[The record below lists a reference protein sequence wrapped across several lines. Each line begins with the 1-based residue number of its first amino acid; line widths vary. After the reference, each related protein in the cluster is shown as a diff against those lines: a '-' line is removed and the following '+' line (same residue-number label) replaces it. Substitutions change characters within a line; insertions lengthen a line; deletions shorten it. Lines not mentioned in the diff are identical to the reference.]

1 MNKVFAVEQ
10 LSKTF
15 DPDTSPIHAVK
26 DVSLE
31 ICENEI
37 IVLTGRSGSGKSTLL
52 HLLAGLEKKTSG
64 SISFKENDYDKLKP
78 SELTGLRRTE
88 MGFVYQ
94 FHYLLNELSAQENV
108 SLPLKLNNVNQDKA
122 NAASIEIL
130 DSLGLGHRIDHKP
143 SELSGGEKQK
153 LALARALI
161 IEPEMLFLDE
171 PSASLDGKTTVEIEN
186 LLKSC
191 TKNGTTIMMS
201 THDIG
206 QAKRLAKNI
215 LFLNK
220 GILESNQLTE
230 TFFLEPTSPNAQ
242 KFITGEIVE

>member
-15 DPDTSPIHAVK
+15 DLDTSPIHAVK

-64 SISFKENDYDKLKP
+64 SIFFKENDYDKLKP
-78 SELTGLRRTE
+78 YELTCLRRNE

-143 SELSGGEKQK
+143 SELSGGEKQRV
-153 LALARALI
+153 AIARSLVHSPSLVI
-161 IEPEMLFLDE
+161 LDE
-171 PSASLDGKTTVEIEN
+171 PTGDLDSQTSLEVINSLKKFVSDKKSS
-186 LLKSC
+186 LL
-191 TKNGTTIMMS
+191 IA
-201 THDIG
+201 THDDNFQKI
-206 QAKRLAKNI
+206 ADRKLMMDS
-215 LFLNK
+215 
-220 GILESNQLTE
+220 GIIE
-230 TFFLEPTSPNAQ
+230 
-242 KFITGEIVE
+242 

>member
-1 MNKVFAVEQ
+1 MNKVFAAEQ

-31 ICENEI
+31 IRENEI

-64 SISFKENDYDKLKP
+64 SIFFKENDYDKLKP
-78 SELTGLRRTE
+78 NELTCLRRTE

-122 NAASIEIL
+122 IAASIEIL

-143 SELSGGEKQK
+143 SELSGGEKQRV
-153 LALARALI
+153 AIARSLVHSPSLVI
-161 IEPEMLFLDE
+161 LDE
-171 PSASLDGKTTVEIEN
+171 PTGDLDSQTSLEVINSLKKFVCDKKSS
-186 LLKSC
+186 LL
-191 TKNGTTIMMS
+191 IA
-201 THDIG
+201 THDDNFQKI
-206 QAKRLAKNI
+206 ADRKLMMDS
-215 LFLNK
+215 
-220 GILESNQLTE
+220 GIIE
-230 TFFLEPTSPNAQ
+230 
-242 KFITGEIVE
+242 

>member
-15 DPDTSPIHAVK
+15 DPNTSPVHAVK

-64 SISFKENDYDKLKP
+64 SIFFKENDYDKLKP

-143 SELSGGEKQK
+143 SELSGGEKQRV
-153 LALARALI
+153 AIARSLVHSPSLVI
-161 IEPEMLFLDE
+161 LDE
-171 PSASLDGKTTVEIEN
+171 PTGDLDTQTSLEVINSLKKFVSDKKSS
-186 LLKSC
+186 LL
-191 TKNGTTIMMS
+191 IA
-201 THDIG
+201 THDDNFQKI
-206 QAKRLAKNI
+206 ADRKLI
-215 LFLNK
+215 MDS
-220 GILESNQLTE
+220 GIIE
-230 TFFLEPTSPNAQ
+230 
-242 KFITGEIVE
+242 

>member
-1 MNKVFAVEQ
+1 MNKVFAAEQ

-64 SISFKENDYDKLKP
+64 SIFFKENDYDNLKP
-78 SELTGLRRTE
+78 NELTSLRRAE

-143 SELSGGEKQK
+143 SELSGGEKQRV
-153 LALARALI
+153 AIARSLVHSPSLVI
-161 IEPEMLFLDE
+161 LDE
-171 PSASLDGKTTVEIEN
+171 PTGDLDTQTSLEVINSLKKFVSDKKSS
-186 LLKSC
+186 LL
-191 TKNGTTIMMS
+191 IA
-201 THDIG
+201 THDDNFQKI
-206 QAKRLAKNI
+206 ADRKLMMDP
-215 LFLNK
+215 
-220 GILESNQLTE
+220 GIIE
-230 TFFLEPTSPNAQ
+230 
-242 KFITGEIVE
+242 

>member
-1 MNKVFAVEQ
+1 MNKVFAAEQ

-31 ICENEI
+31 IRENEI

-64 SISFKENDYDKLKP
+64 SIFFKENDYDKLKP
-78 SELTGLRRTE
+78 NELTCLRRTE

-122 NAASIEIL
+122 IAASIEIL

-143 SELSGGEKQK
+143 SELSGGEKQRV
-153 LALARALI
+153 AIARSLVHSPSLVI
-161 IEPEMLFLDE
+161 LDE
-171 PSASLDGKTTVEIEN
+171 PTGDLDTQTSLEVINSLKKFVSDKKSS
-186 LLKSC
+186 LL
-191 TKNGTTIMMS
+191 IA
-201 THDIG
+201 THDDNFQKI
-206 QAKRLAKNI
+206 ADRKLMMDS
-215 LFLNK
+215 
-220 GILESNQLTE
+220 GIIE
-230 TFFLEPTSPNAQ
+230 
-242 KFITGEIVE
+242 

>member
-64 SISFKENDYDKLKP
+64 SIFFKENDYDKLKP

-143 SELSGGEKQK
+143 SELSGGEKQRV
-153 LALARALI
+153 AIARSLVQSPSVVI
-161 IEPEMLFLDE
+161 LDE
-171 PSASLDGKTTVEIEN
+171 PTGDLDTQTSLEVINSLKKFVSDKKSS
-186 LLKSC
+186 LL
-191 TKNGTTIMMS
+191 IA
-201 THDIG
+201 THDDNFQKI
-206 QAKRLAKNI
+206 ADRKLMMDS
-215 LFLNK
+215 
-220 GILESNQLTE
+220 GIIE
-230 TFFLEPTSPNAQ
+230 
-242 KFITGEIVE
+242 

>member
-1 MNKVFAVEQ
+1 MNKVIAAEQ

-64 SISFKENDYDKLKP
+64 SIFFKENAYDKLKP
-78 SELTGLRRTE
+78 NELTCLRRTE

-108 SLPLKLNNVNQDKA
+108 SLPLKLNNVNHDKA
-122 NAASIEIL
+122 IVASIEIL

-143 SELSGGEKQK
+143 SELSGGEKQRV
-153 LALARALI
+153 AIARSLVHSPSLVI
-161 IEPEMLFLDE
+161 LDE
-171 PSASLDGKTTVEIEN
+171 PTGDLDTQTSLEVINSLKKFVSDKKSS
-186 LLKSC
+186 LL
-191 TKNGTTIMMS
+191 IA
-201 THDIG
+201 THDDNFQKI
-206 QAKRLAKNI
+206 ADRKLMMDS
-215 LFLNK
+215 
-220 GILESNQLTE
+220 GIIE
-230 TFFLEPTSPNAQ
+230 
-242 KFITGEIVE
+242 

>member
-64 SISFKENDYDKLKP
+64 SIFFKENDYDNLKP
-78 SELTGLRRTE
+78 NELTSLRRAE

-122 NAASIEIL
+122 YATSVEIL

-143 SELSGGEKQK
+143 SELSGGEKQRV
-153 LALARALI
+153 AIARSLVHSPSLVI
-161 IEPEMLFLDE
+161 LDE
-171 PSASLDGKTTVEIEN
+171 PTGDLDTQTSLEVINSLKKFVSDKKSS
-186 LLKSC
+186 LL
-191 TKNGTTIMMS
+191 IA
-201 THDIG
+201 THDDNFQKI
-206 QAKRLAKNI
+206 ADRKLMMDS
-215 LFLNK
+215 
-220 GILESNQLTE
+220 GIIE
-230 TFFLEPTSPNAQ
+230 
-242 KFITGEIVE
+242 

>member
-1 MNKVFAVEQ
+1 MNKVFAAEQ

-64 SISFKENDYDKLKP
+64 SIFFKENDYDNLKP
-78 SELTGLRRTE
+78 NELTSLRRAE

-143 SELSGGEKQK
+143 SELSGGEKQRV
-153 LALARALI
+153 AIARSLVHSPSLVI
-161 IEPEMLFLDE
+161 LDE
-171 PSASLDGKTTVEIEN
+171 PTGDLDTQTSLEVINSLKKFVSDKKSS
-186 LLKSC
+186 LL
-191 TKNGTTIMMS
+191 IA
-201 THDIG
+201 THDDNFQKI
-206 QAKRLAKNI
+206 ADRKLI
-215 LFLNK
+215 MDS
-220 GILESNQLTE
+220 GIIE
-230 TFFLEPTSPNAQ
+230 
-242 KFITGEIVE
+242 

>member
-1 MNKVFAVEQ
+1 MNKVFAAEQ

-31 ICENEI
+31 IRENEI

-64 SISFKENDYDKLKP
+64 SIFFKENDYDKLKTN
-78 SELTGLRRTE
+78 ELTCLRRTE

-108 SLPLKLNNVNQDKA
+108 SLPLKLNNVNQDEA

-143 SELSGGEKQK
+143 SELSGGEKQRV
-153 LALARALI
+153 AIARSLVHSPSLVI
-161 IEPEMLFLDE
+161 LDE
-171 PSASLDGKTTVEIEN
+171 PTGDLDTQTSLEVINSLKKFVCDKKSS
-186 LLKSC
+186 LL
-191 TKNGTTIMMS
+191 IA
-201 THDIG
+201 THDDNFQKI
-206 QAKRLAKNI
+206 ADRKLMMDS
-215 LFLNK
+215 
-220 GILESNQLTE
+220 GIIE
-230 TFFLEPTSPNAQ
+230 
-242 KFITGEIVE
+242 

>member
-1 MNKVFAVEQ
+1 MNKVFAAEQ

-64 SISFKENDYDKLKP
+64 SIFFKENDYDNLKP
-78 SELTGLRRTE
+78 NELTSLRRAE

-108 SLPLKLNNVNQDKA
+108 SLPLKLNNVYQDKA
-122 NAASIEIL
+122 YATSVEIL

-143 SELSGGEKQK
+143 SELSGGEKQRV
-153 LALARALI
+153 AIARSLVHSPSLVI
-161 IEPEMLFLDE
+161 LDE
-171 PSASLDGKTTVEIEN
+171 PTGDLDTQTSLEVINSLKKFVSDKKSS
-186 LLKSC
+186 LL
-191 TKNGTTIMMS
+191 IA
-201 THDIG
+201 THDDNFQKI
-206 QAKRLAKNI
+206 ADRKLMMDS
-215 LFLNK
+215 
-220 GILESNQLTE
+220 GIIE
-230 TFFLEPTSPNAQ
+230 
-242 KFITGEIVE
+242 

>member
-15 DPDTSPIHAVK
+15 DPNTSPVHAVK

-64 SISFKENDYDKLKP
+64 SIYFKENDYDKLKP

-122 NAASIEIL
+122 YATSVEIL

-143 SELSGGEKQK
+143 SELSGGEKQRV
-153 LALARALI
+153 AIARSLVHSPSLVI
-161 IEPEMLFLDE
+161 LDE
-171 PSASLDGKTTVEIEN
+171 PTGDLDTQTSLEVINSLKKFVSDKKSS
-186 LLKSC
+186 LL
-191 TKNGTTIMMS
+191 IA
-201 THDIG
+201 THDDNFQKI
-206 QAKRLAKNI
+206 ADRKLI
-215 LFLNK
+215 MDS
-220 GILESNQLTE
+220 GIIE
-230 TFFLEPTSPNAQ
+230 
-242 KFITGEIVE
+242 

>member
-1 MNKVFAVEQ
+1 MNKVFAAEQ

-31 ICENEI
+31 IRENEI

-64 SISFKENDYDKLKP
+64 SIFFKENDYDKLKP
-78 SELTGLRRTE
+78 NELTCLRRTE

-122 NAASIEIL
+122 IAASIEIL

-143 SELSGGEKQK
+143 SELSGGEKQRV
-153 LALARALI
+153 AIARSLVHSPSLVI
-161 IEPEMLFLDE
+161 LDE
-171 PSASLDGKTTVEIEN
+171 PTGDLDSQTSLEVINSLKKFVSDKKSS
-186 LLKSC
+186 LL
-191 TKNGTTIMMS
+191 IA
-201 THDIG
+201 THDDNFQKI
-206 QAKRLAKNI
+206 ADRKLMMDS
-215 LFLNK
+215 
-220 GILESNQLTE
+220 GIIE
-230 TFFLEPTSPNAQ
+230 
-242 KFITGEIVE
+242 

>member
-1 MNKVFAVEQ
+1 MNKVFAAEQ

-31 ICENEI
+31 IFENEI

-64 SISFKENDYDKLKP
+64 SIFFKENDYDKLKP
-78 SELTGLRRTE
+78 NELTCLRRTE

-108 SLPLKLNNVNQDKA
+108 SLPLKLNNVNHDKA
-122 NAASIEIL
+122 IVASIEIL

-143 SELSGGEKQK
+143 SELSGGEKQRV
-153 LALARALI
+153 AIARSLVHSPSLVI
-161 IEPEMLFLDE
+161 LDE
-171 PSASLDGKTTVEIEN
+171 PTGDLDTQTSLEVINSLKKFVSDKKSS
-186 LLKSC
+186 LL
-191 TKNGTTIMMS
+191 IA
-201 THDIG
+201 THDDNFQKI
-206 QAKRLAKNI
+206 ADRKLMMDS
-215 LFLNK
+215 
-220 GILESNQLTE
+220 GIIE
-230 TFFLEPTSPNAQ
+230 
-242 KFITGEIVE
+242 

>member
-15 DPDTSPIHAVK
+15 DPNTSPVHAVK

-64 SISFKENDYDKLKP
+64 SIFFKENDYDKLKP

-122 NAASIEIL
+122 YATSVEIL

-143 SELSGGEKQK
+143 SELSGGEKQRV
-153 LALARALI
+153 AIARSLVHSPSLVI
-161 IEPEMLFLDE
+161 LDE
-171 PSASLDGKTTVEIEN
+171 PTGDLDTQTSLEVINSLKKFVSDKKSS
-186 LLKSC
+186 LL
-191 TKNGTTIMMS
+191 IA
-201 THDIG
+201 THDDNFQKI
-206 QAKRLAKNI
+206 ADRKLMMDS
-215 LFLNK
+215 
-220 GILESNQLTE
+220 GIIE
-230 TFFLEPTSPNAQ
+230 
-242 KFITGEIVE
+242 

>member
-1 MNKVFAVEQ
+1 MNKVFVAEQ

-31 ICENEI
+31 IRENEI

-64 SISFKENDYDKLKP
+64 SIFFKENDYDKLKP
-78 SELTGLRRTE
+78 NELTYLRRTE

-122 NAASIEIL
+122 IAASIEIL

-143 SELSGGEKQK
+143 SELSGGEKQRV
-153 LALARALI
+153 AIARSLVHSPSLVI
-161 IEPEMLFLDE
+161 LDE
-171 PSASLDGKTTVEIEN
+171 PTGDLDTQTSLEVINSLKKFVSDKKSS
-186 LLKSC
+186 LL
-191 TKNGTTIMMS
+191 IA
-201 THDIG
+201 THDDNFQKI
-206 QAKRLAKNI
+206 ADRKLMMDS
-215 LFLNK
+215 
-220 GILESNQLTE
+220 GIIE
-230 TFFLEPTSPNAQ
+230 
-242 KFITGEIVE
+242 

>member
-15 DPDTSPIHAVK
+15 DPDTSPIYAVK

-31 ICENEI
+31 IFENEI

-64 SISFKENDYDKLKP
+64 SIFFKENDYDKLKP
-78 SELTGLRRTE
+78 YELTYLRRNE

-108 SLPLKLNNVNQDKA
+108 SLPLKLNNVNQDNA

-143 SELSGGEKQK
+143 SELSGGEKQRV
-153 LALARALI
+153 AIARSLVHSPSLVI
-161 IEPEMLFLDE
+161 LDE
-171 PSASLDGKTTVEIEN
+171 PTGDLDTQTSLEVINSLKKFVSDKKSS
-186 LLKSC
+186 LL
-191 TKNGTTIMMS
+191 IA
-201 THDIG
+201 THDDNFQKI
-206 QAKRLAKNI
+206 ADRKLMMDS
-215 LFLNK
+215 
-220 GILESNQLTE
+220 GIIE
-230 TFFLEPTSPNAQ
+230 
-242 KFITGEIVE
+242 

>member
-1 MNKVFAVEQ
+1 MNKVFAAEQ

-31 ICENEI
+31 IRENEI

-64 SISFKENDYDKLKP
+64 SIFFKENDYDKLKP
-78 SELTGLRRTE
+78 NELTCLRRTE

-122 NAASIEIL
+122 ITASIKIL

-143 SELSGGEKQK
+143 SELSGGEKQRV
-153 LALARALI
+153 AIARSLVHSPSLVI
-161 IEPEMLFLDE
+161 LDE
-171 PSASLDGKTTVEIEN
+171 PTGDLDTQTSLEVINSLKKFVSDKKSS
-186 LLKSC
+186 LL
-191 TKNGTTIMMS
+191 IA
-201 THDIG
+201 THDDNFQKI
-206 QAKRLAKNI
+206 ADRKLMMDS
-215 LFLNK
+215 
-220 GILESNQLTE
+220 GIIE
-230 TFFLEPTSPNAQ
+230 
-242 KFITGEIVE
+242 

>member
-1 MNKVFAVEQ
+1 MNKVFAAEQ

-31 ICENEI
+31 IRENEI

-64 SISFKENDYDKLKP
+64 SIFFKENDYDKLKTN
-78 SELTGLRRTE
+78 ELTCLRRTE

-143 SELSGGEKQK
+143 SELSGGEKQRV
-153 LALARALI
+153 AIARSLVHSPSLVI
-161 IEPEMLFLDE
+161 LDE
-171 PSASLDGKTTVEIEN
+171 PTGDLDTHTSLEVINSLKKFVSDKKSS
-186 LLKSC
+186 LL
-191 TKNGTTIMMS
+191 IA
-201 THDIG
+201 THDDNFQKI
-206 QAKRLAKNI
+206 ADRKLMMDS
-215 LFLNK
+215 
-220 GILESNQLTE
+220 GIIE
-230 TFFLEPTSPNAQ
+230 
-242 KFITGEIVE
+242 

>member
-1 MNKVFAVEQ
+1 MNKVLASEQ

-15 DPDTSPIHAVK
+15 DPDTSPIQAVK

-31 ICENEI
+31 IYENEI

-64 SISFKENDYDKLKP
+64 SIFFKENDYDKLKTN
-78 SELTGLRRTE
+78 ELTCLRRTE

-143 SELSGGEKQK
+143 SELSGGEKQRV
-153 LALARALI
+153 AIARSLVHSPSLVI
-161 IEPEMLFLDE
+161 LDE
-171 PSASLDGKTTVEIEN
+171 PTGDLDTQTSLEVINSLKKFVGDKKSS
-186 LLKSC
+186 LL
-191 TKNGTTIMMS
+191 IA
-201 THDIG
+201 THDDNFQKI
-206 QAKRLAKNI
+206 ADRKLMMDS
-215 LFLNK
+215 
-220 GILESNQLTE
+220 GIIE
-230 TFFLEPTSPNAQ
+230 
-242 KFITGEIVE
+242 

>member
-1 MNKVFAVEQ
+1 MNKVFAAEQ

-31 ICENEI
+31 IHENEI

-64 SISFKENDYDKLKP
+64 SIFFKENDYDKLKP
-78 SELTGLRRTE
+78 NELTCLRRTE

-122 NAASIEIL
+122 IAASIEIL

-143 SELSGGEKQK
+143 SELSGGEKQRV
-153 LALARALI
+153 AIARSLVHSPSLVI
-161 IEPEMLFLDE
+161 LDE
-171 PSASLDGKTTVEIEN
+171 PTGDLDTQTSLEVINSLKKFISDKKSS
-186 LLKSC
+186 LL
-191 TKNGTTIMMS
+191 IA
-201 THDIG
+201 THDDNFQTI
-206 QAKRLAKNI
+206 ADRKLMMDS
-215 LFLNK
+215 
-220 GILESNQLTE
+220 GIIE
-230 TFFLEPTSPNAQ
+230 
-242 KFITGEIVE
+242 

>member
-1 MNKVFAVEQ
+1 MNKVFAAEQ

-64 SISFKENDYDKLKP
+64 SIFFKENDYDKLKP
-78 SELTGLRRTE
+78 NELTCLRRTE

-108 SLPLKLNNVNQDKA
+108 SLPLKLNNVNQDEA

-143 SELSGGEKQK
+143 SELSGGEKQRV
-153 LALARALI
+153 AIARSLVHSPSLVI
-161 IEPEMLFLDE
+161 LDE
-171 PSASLDGKTTVEIEN
+171 PTGDLDTQTSLEVINSLKKFVSDKKSS
-186 LLKSC
+186 LL
-191 TKNGTTIMMS
+191 IA
-201 THDIG
+201 THDDNFQKI
-206 QAKRLAKNI
+206 ADRKLMMDS
-215 LFLNK
+215 
-220 GILESNQLTE
+220 GIIE
-230 TFFLEPTSPNAQ
+230 
-242 KFITGEIVE
+242 

>member
-15 DPDTSPIHAVK
+15 DPDTSPIYAVK

-64 SISFKENDYDKLKP
+64 SIFFKENDYDKLKP
-78 SELTGLRRTE
+78 YELTCLRRTE

-143 SELSGGEKQK
+143 SELSGGEKQRV
-153 LALARALI
+153 AIARSLVHSPSLVI
-161 IEPEMLFLDE
+161 LDE
-171 PSASLDGKTTVEIEN
+171 PTGDLDTQTSLEVINSLKKFVSDKKSS
-186 LLKSC
+186 LL
-191 TKNGTTIMMS
+191 IA
-201 THDIG
+201 THDDNFQKI
-206 QAKRLAKNI
+206 ADRKLMMDS
-215 LFLNK
+215 
-220 GILESNQLTE
+220 GIIE
-230 TFFLEPTSPNAQ
+230 
-242 KFITGEIVE
+242 

>member
-1 MNKVFAVEQ
+1 MNKVFAAEQ

-31 ICENEI
+31 IRENEI

-64 SISFKENDYDKLKP
+64 SIFFKENDYDKLKTN
-78 SELTGLRRTE
+78 ELTCLRRTE

-143 SELSGGEKQK
+143 SELSGGEKQRV
-153 LALARALI
+153 AIARSLVHSPSLVI
-161 IEPEMLFLDE
+161 LDE
-171 PSASLDGKTTVEIEN
+171 PTGDLDTQTSLEVINSLKKFVSDKKSS
-186 LLKSC
+186 LL
-191 TKNGTTIMMS
+191 IA
-201 THDIG
+201 THDDNFQKI
-206 QAKRLAKNI
+206 ADRKLMMDS
-215 LFLNK
+215 
-220 GILESNQLTE
+220 GIIE
-230 TFFLEPTSPNAQ
+230 
-242 KFITGEIVE
+242 

>member
-1 MNKVFAVEQ
+1 MNKVFAAEQ

-31 ICENEI
+31 IRENEI

-64 SISFKENDYDKLKP
+64 SIFFKENDYDKLKP
-78 SELTGLRRTE
+78 NELTCLRRTE

-122 NAASIEIL
+122 IAASIEIL

-143 SELSGGEKQK
+143 SELSGGEKQRV
-153 LALARALI
+153 AIARSLVLSPSLVI
-161 IEPEMLFLDE
+161 LDE
-171 PSASLDGKTTVEIEN
+171 PTGDLDTQTSLEVINSLKKFVSDKKSS
-186 LLKSC
+186 LL
-191 TKNGTTIMMS
+191 IA
-201 THDIG
+201 THDDNFQKI
-206 QAKRLAKNI
+206 ADRKLMMDS
-215 LFLNK
+215 
-220 GILESNQLTE
+220 GIIE
-230 TFFLEPTSPNAQ
+230 
-242 KFITGEIVE
+242 

>member
-1 MNKVFAVEQ
+1 MNKVFAAEQ

-31 ICENEI
+31 IRENEI

-64 SISFKENDYDKLKP
+64 SIFFKENDYDKLKP
-78 SELTGLRRTE
+78 NELTCLRRTE

-108 SLPLKLNNVNQDKA
+108 SLPLKLNNVNQDEA
-122 NAASIEIL
+122 NAASIEIM

-143 SELSGGEKQK
+143 SELSGGEKQRV
-153 LALARALI
+153 AIARSLVHSPSLVI
-161 IEPEMLFLDE
+161 LDE
-171 PSASLDGKTTVEIEN
+171 PTGDLDTQTSLEVINSLKKFVSDKKSS
-186 LLKSC
+186 LL
-191 TKNGTTIMMS
+191 IA
-201 THDIG
+201 THDDNFQKI
-206 QAKRLAKNI
+206 ADRKLMMDS
-215 LFLNK
+215 
-220 GILESNQLTE
+220 GIIE
-230 TFFLEPTSPNAQ
+230 
-242 KFITGEIVE
+242 

>member
-1 MNKVFAVEQ
+1 MNEVFAVEQ

-15 DPDTSPIHAVK
+15 DPDKSPIHAVK

-64 SISFKENDYDKLKP
+64 SIFFKENDYDKLKP

-143 SELSGGEKQK
+143 SELSGGEKQRV
-153 LALARALI
+153 AIARSLVHSPSLVI
-161 IEPEMLFLDE
+161 LDE
-171 PSASLDGKTTVEIEN
+171 PTGDLDTQTSLEVINSLKKFVSDKKSS
-186 LLKSC
+186 LL
-191 TKNGTTIMMS
+191 IA
-201 THDIG
+201 THDDNFQKI
-206 QAKRLAKNI
+206 ADRKLI
-215 LFLNK
+215 MDS
-220 GILESNQLTE
+220 GIIE
-230 TFFLEPTSPNAQ
+230 
-242 KFITGEIVE
+242 

>member
-1 MNKVFAVEQ
+1 MNKVFAAEQ

-31 ICENEI
+31 IRENEI

-64 SISFKENDYDKLKP
+64 SIFFKENDYDKLKTN
-78 SELTGLRRTE
+78 ELTCLRRTE

-108 SLPLKLNNVNQDKA
+108 SLPLKLNNVNQDEA
-122 NAASIEIL
+122 NEASIEIL

-143 SELSGGEKQK
+143 SELSGGEKQRV
-153 LALARALI
+153 AIARSLVHSPSLVI
-161 IEPEMLFLDE
+161 LDE
-171 PSASLDGKTTVEIEN
+171 PTGDLDTQTSLEVINSLKKFISDKKSS
-186 LLKSC
+186 LL
-191 TKNGTTIMMS
+191 IA
-201 THDIG
+201 THDDNFQKI
-206 QAKRLAKNI
+206 ADRKLMMDS
-215 LFLNK
+215 
-220 GILESNQLTE
+220 GIIE
-230 TFFLEPTSPNAQ
+230 
-242 KFITGEIVE
+242 

>member
-37 IVLTGRSGSGKSTLL
+37 IVLTGRPGSGKSTLL

-64 SISFKENDYDKLKP
+64 SIFFKENDYDKLKP
-78 SELTGLRRTE
+78 YELTCLRRNE

-143 SELSGGEKQK
+143 SELSGGEKQRV
-153 LALARALI
+153 AIARSLVHSPSLVI
-161 IEPEMLFLDE
+161 LDE
-171 PSASLDGKTTVEIEN
+171 PTGDLDTQTSLEVINSLKKFVSDKKSS
-186 LLKSC
+186 LL
-191 TKNGTTIMMS
+191 IA
-201 THDIG
+201 THDDNFQKI
-206 QAKRLAKNI
+206 ADRKLMMDS
-215 LFLNK
+215 
-220 GILESNQLTE
+220 GIIE
-230 TFFLEPTSPNAQ
+230 
-242 KFITGEIVE
+242 

>member
-15 DPDTSPIHAVK
+15 DPNTSPVHAVK

-64 SISFKENDYDKLKP
+64 SIFFKENDYDNLKP
-78 SELTGLRRTE
+78 NELTSLRRAE

-143 SELSGGEKQK
+143 SELSGGEKQRV
-153 LALARALI
+153 AIARSLVHSPSLVI
-161 IEPEMLFLDE
+161 LDE
-171 PSASLDGKTTVEIEN
+171 PTGDLDTQTSLEVINSLKKFVSDKKSS
-186 LLKSC
+186 LL
-191 TKNGTTIMMS
+191 IA
-201 THDIG
+201 THDDNFQKI
-206 QAKRLAKNI
+206 ADRKLMMDS
-215 LFLNK
+215 
-220 GILESNQLTE
+220 GIIE
-230 TFFLEPTSPNAQ
+230 
-242 KFITGEIVE
+242 

>member
-15 DPDTSPIHAVK
+15 DPNTSPVHAVK

-64 SISFKENDYDKLKP
+64 SIYFKENDYDKLKP
-78 SELTGLRRTE
+78 FELTCLRRIE

-122 NAASIEIL
+122 YATSIEIL

-143 SELSGGEKQK
+143 SELSGGEKQRV
-153 LALARALI
+153 AIARSLVHSPSLVI
-161 IEPEMLFLDE
+161 LDE
-171 PSASLDGKTTVEIEN
+171 PTGDLDTQTSLEVINSLKKFVSDKKSS
-186 LLKSC
+186 LL
-191 TKNGTTIMMS
+191 IA
-201 THDIG
+201 THDDNFQKI
-206 QAKRLAKNI
+206 ADRKLI
-215 LFLNK
+215 MDS
-220 GILESNQLTE
+220 GIIE
-230 TFFLEPTSPNAQ
+230 
-242 KFITGEIVE
+242 

>member
-1 MNKVFAVEQ
+1 MNKVFAAEQ

-31 ICENEI
+31 IRENEI
-37 IVLTGRSGSGKSTLL
+37 IVLSGRSGSGKSTLL

-64 SISFKENDYDKLKP
+64 SIFFKENDYDKLKTN
-78 SELTGLRRTE
+78 ELTCLRRTE

-143 SELSGGEKQK
+143 SELSGGEKQRV
-153 LALARALI
+153 AIARSLVHSPSLVI
-161 IEPEMLFLDE
+161 LDE
-171 PSASLDGKTTVEIEN
+171 PTGDLDTQTSLEVINSLKKFVSDKKSS
-186 LLKSC
+186 LL
-191 TKNGTTIMMS
+191 IA
-201 THDIG
+201 THDDNFQKI
-206 QAKRLAKNI
+206 ADRKLMMDS
-215 LFLNK
+215 
-220 GILESNQLTE
+220 GIIE
-230 TFFLEPTSPNAQ
+230 
-242 KFITGEIVE
+242 

>member
-1 MNKVFAVEQ
+1 MNKVFAAEQ

-31 ICENEI
+31 IRENEI

-64 SISFKENDYDKLKP
+64 SIFFKENDYDKLKTN
-78 SELTGLRRTE
+78 ELTCLRRTE

-108 SLPLKLNNVNQDKA
+108 SLPLKLNNVNQEEA

-143 SELSGGEKQK
+143 SELSGGEKQRV
-153 LALARALI
+153 AIARSLVHSPSLVI
-161 IEPEMLFLDE
+161 LDE
-171 PSASLDGKTTVEIEN
+171 PTGDLDTQTSLEVINSLKNFVSDKKSS
-186 LLKSC
+186 LL
-191 TKNGTTIMMS
+191 IA
-201 THDIG
+201 THDDNFQKI
-206 QAKRLAKNI
+206 ADRKLMMDS
-215 LFLNK
+215 
-220 GILESNQLTE
+220 GIIE
-230 TFFLEPTSPNAQ
+230 
-242 KFITGEIVE
+242 

>member
-15 DPDTSPIHAVK
+15 DPNTSPIHAVK

-64 SISFKENDYDKLKP
+64 SIFFKENDYDKLKP
-78 SELTGLRRTE
+78 YELTCLRRTE

-143 SELSGGEKQK
+143 SELSGGEKQRV
-153 LALARALI
+153 AIARSLVHSPSLVI
-161 IEPEMLFLDE
+161 LDE
-171 PSASLDGKTTVEIEN
+171 PTGDLDTQTSLEVINSLKKFVSDKKSS
-186 LLKSC
+186 LL
-191 TKNGTTIMMS
+191 IA
-201 THDIG
+201 THDDNFQKI
-206 QAKRLAKNI
+206 ADRKLMMDS
-215 LFLNK
+215 
-220 GILESNQLTE
+220 GIIE
-230 TFFLEPTSPNAQ
+230 
-242 KFITGEIVE
+242 